1 MRFVGPEPSQILP
14 PSINQIDNLG
24 NQVNNQTTSN
34 TPISP
39 FVRSPRLTFMNPF
52 MSGLGMFSGYGGMF
66 GFPFGNMMGGYQRPS
81 FGRPPMMSGFGG
93 FGGYGSPFGGLGM
106 FGMSPYGGY
115 GGYGMFGGMINP
127 FMNPFMNTQPTPN
140 QLPADAVTTE
150 YRPRVAAP
158 FQQGPEAVDDGTLLS
173 ATSTPAMPVPRPGL
187 PVNNRLPPLPNVV
200 SPESKTILTD
210 APQLNEPYLR

>member
-1 MRFVGPEPSQILP
+1 
-14 PSINQIDNLG
+14 
-24 NQVNNQTTSN
+24 
-34 TPISP
+34 
-39 FVRSPRLTFMNPF
+39 
-52 MSGLGMFSGYGGMF
+52 
-66 GFPFGNMMGGYQRPS
+66 
-81 FGRPPMMSGFGG
+81 
-93 FGGYGSPFGGLGM
+93 
-106 FGMSPYGGY
+106 
-115 GGYGMFGGMINP
+115 
-127 FMNPFMNTQPTPN
+127 MNTQPTPN

-210 APQLNEPYLR
+210 APQLNKPYLIMKILLGGLLRMFLV

>member
-1 MRFVGPEPSQILP
+1 MRFVGPEPLQILP

-39 FVRSPRLTFMNPF
+39 FVRSPRLSFMNPF

-140 QLPADAVTTE
+140 QLPADAVMTGATP
-150 YRPRVAAP
+150 RPQMP
-158 FQQGPEAVDDGTLLS
+158 FQQSPTGTGETIMS
-173 ATSTPAMPVPRPGL
+173 QANYVMPAPGA
-187 PVNNRLPPLPNVV
+187 PVNSSLPPLPSVI

-210 APQLNEPYLR
+210 APQLNKPYLR